1 MPWKVSDVMEER
13 FRLIERWREGG
24 DSITELAARF
34 GVSRKTVYKWL
45 ERFEESGLEG
55 LKDQS
60 RRPLV
65 QAGRTSAEI
74 EQWVSDLR
82 GTHPSWGPRKLR
94 RWLER
99 KMPEKSW
106 PAESTMGLILK
117 RHGLN
122 GKRSKRRHATP
133 SNQPLAHASRANQVW
148 SIDFKGWFRCGDGS
162 RCDPLTVSDA
172 ATRFL
177 LCCRATPS
185 TDTEAVKCELKRVFR
200 HYGLP
205 ERMRSDNGSPFA
217 STGVGGLSA
226 LSVWWVKLGI
236 VPERIEPGEPQQ
248 NGRHERMH
256 RTLKAETAL
265 PPAATVAAQQKRF
278 AEFLGIYNHER
289 PHEALGGETPAEQ
302 YQRSAREFPRK
313 LPEVEYP
320 AGWPLRLADEG
331 GKIRWKQARCRVG
344 RALAGEVVGL
354 EEIDD
359 NVWRVWFGPVLL
371 GLLDEREGPSRAASK
386 IDSHWP
392 PLQSPSGL
400 LARRPMTE
408 HHDDEEQ
415 EKV

>member
-13 FRLIERWREGG
+13 FRLIERRREGG

-34 GVSRKTVYKWL
+34 GVSRKTAYKWL

-55 LKDQS
+55 LKDHS

-65 QAGRTSAEI
+65 QAGRTSGEI

-82 GTHPSWGPRKLR
+82 RTHPSWGPRKLR
-94 RWLER
+94 QWLER
-99 KMPEKSW
+99 KRPEQSW
-106 PAESTMGLILK
+106 PAESTIGLILK
-117 RHGLN
+117 RCGLN
-122 GKRSKRRHATP
+122 GKRSRRRHATP
-133 SNQPLAHASRANQVW
+133 SSQPLAHASGANQVW

-177 LCCRATPS
+177 LCCRAVAS

-217 STGVGGLSA
+217 STGVGGLST

-256 RTLKAETAL
+256 RTLRAETAM

-289 PHEALGGETPAEQ
+289 PHEALGGETPGEQ

-313 LPEVEYP
+313 LPELEYP
-320 AGWPLRLADEG
+320 AGWPLRLADER

-344 RALAGEVVGL
+344 QALAGEVVGL

-359 NVWRVWFGPVLL
+359 SVWRVWFGPVLL
-371 GLLDEREGPSRAASK
+371 GLLDERKGPSRAARK

-392 PLQSPSGL
+392 PLQSPSGF
-400 LARRPMTE
+400 LARRPMTD
-408 HHDDEEQ
+408 DDENRE
-415 EKV
+415 EV